1 MLFAAV
7 QYLLLSG
14 LDHPLAGHY
23 PIIAGRERLPGPALP
38 RFRDFCLGLR
48 ERIADTLAVAS
59 AVRPAWQF
67 AMEGSSPQLSVTR
80 YRDGIGETEILA
92 DVSAHG
98 WWIDWRLEKR

>member
-23 PIIAGRERLPGPALP
+23 PIIAA
-38 RFRDFCLGLR
+38 
-48 ERIADTLAVAS
+48 
-59 AVRPAWQF
+59 RPAWQF
-67 AMEGSSPQLSVTR
+67 AMEGWSPQLSVTR

-98 WWIDWRLEKR
+98 WWIDWRLEKAWPDQ